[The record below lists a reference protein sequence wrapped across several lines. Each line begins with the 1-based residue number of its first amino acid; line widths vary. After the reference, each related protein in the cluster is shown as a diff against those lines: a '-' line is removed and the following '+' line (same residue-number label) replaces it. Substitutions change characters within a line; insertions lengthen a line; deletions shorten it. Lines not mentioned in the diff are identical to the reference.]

1 MPILFGMIQ
10 LLAMKRCERSVL
22 ERKKIEYPR
31 TIRAN
36 DWEALFSQKQFD
48 NDFYGINDF
57 SMDISNGFCSPI
69 QRFES
74 LRFVTWVSLL
84 TIPRYPYAATR
95 NIWPKE
101 VPELEEAFKA
111 TGKLVSWIPKNT
123 GIQPES
129 MGEWYSDANFRWG
142 SWRAFKRTVGNVFFR
157 DRTKTG
163 LRASVFTSFQPP
175 LGAAYGAES

>member
-1 MPILFGMIQ
+1 MVSMIFPWIFRMDFFFNSEKNMFRD
-10 LLAMKRCERSVL
+10 LSHLASSL
-22 ERKKIEYPR
+22 ESR
-31 TIRAN
+31 
-36 DWEALFSQKQFD
+36 
-48 NDFYGINDF
+48 
-57 SMDISNGFCSPI
+57 
-69 QRFES
+69 
-74 LRFVTWVSLL
+74 SLL

-142 SWRAFKRTVGNVFFR
+142 SWRAFQKNRWQRVFQRSNKNRF
-157 DRTKTG
+157 KSLGVYFFSAATG
-163 LRASVFTSFQPP
+163 CCLWC
-175 LGAAYGAES
+175 